1 MKIFRS
7 HKEAWDIPN
16 NISFFISSTETSNKD
31 KLHLMHENFC
41 NPSAIQDSNT
51 RLNVMNLQQQL
62 LIKNIA
68 LMNQSH
74 SNIVNKLIDYENYT
88 KSDAIF
94 TNNSQIACAVITAD
108 CLPILVTNK
117 SGTFIGCIHAGW
129 RGLIGGI
136 IEKFFK
142 KVQNIDK
149 SEFKVLIGPSIS
161 KKRYEVGQ
169 FIFDLF
175 SEYSNYF
182 TYNNNGKYNMDLR
195 NIANEILLRQG
206 ISDVTISSECTF
218 DNQSFFSYRRDNTSG
233 RFISLIWFNNS

>member
-1 MKIFRS
+1 MKILKS
-7 HKEAWDIPN
+7 HKEAWNIPN
-16 NISFFISSTETSNKD
+16 NISFFISSIDASNKS
-31 KLHLMHENFC
+31 KLHSIHENFS
-41 NPSAIQDSNT
+41 NPIVNPGSDSK
-51 RLNVMNLQQQL
+51 LNVMYLKQQL
-62 LIKNIA
+62 SIKNIA

-74 SNIVNKLIDYENYT
+74 SNIVNELIDYENYT
-88 KSDAIF
+88 RSDAIF
-94 TNNSQIACAVITAD
+94 TNNSEIACAVITAYF
-108 CLPILVTNK
+108 LPILVTNK

-142 KVQNIDK
+142 RVQNIDK

-161 KKRYEVGQ
+161 KKRYEVDQ
-169 FIFDLF
+169 FTFDLF
-175 SEYSNYF
+175 SEYSDHF

-195 NIANEILLRQG
+195 NIANEILSRQG

-218 DNQSFFSYRRDNTSG
+218 DNRCFFSYRRDKTSG

>member
-1 MKIFRS
+1 MRTINS
-7 HKEAWDIPN
+7 HKEIWDIPK
-16 NISFFISSTETSNKD
+16 NISFFISSSDSYKSEQKWRYES
-31 KLHLMHENFC
+31 FS
-41 NPSAIQDSNT
+41 NPSVNQYNDTN
-51 RLNVMNLQQQL
+51 LNVMNLQTQL
-62 LIKNIA
+62 SIDNIV

-74 SNIVNKLIDYENYT
+74 SDIVCELLDYENYSR
-88 KSDAIF
+88 SDAIF
-94 TNNSQIACAVITAD
+94 TRNREIACAVITAD

-161 KKRYEVGQ
+161 KKRYEVDQ
-169 FIFDLF
+169 FIFNLF
-175 SEYSNYF
+175 SEYSDYF

-195 NIANEILLRQG
+195 NIANEILSRQG

-218 DNQSFFSYRRDNTSG
+218 DNRCFFSYRRDKTIS

>member
-7 HKEAWDIPN
+7 HKEEWDIPN

-31 KLHLMHENFC
+31 KLHLINENFS
-41 NPSAIQDSNT
+41 NPLMIQDSNT

-88 KSDAIF
+88 RSDAIF
-94 TNNSQIACAVITAD
+94 THNSQIACAVITAD

-129 RGLIGGI
+129 KGLIGGI
-136 IEKFFK
+136 IENFFK
-142 KVQNIDK
+142 KVHNIDK

-161 KKRYEVGQ
+161 KKRYEVDQ
-169 FIFDLF
+169 FIFALF
-175 SEYSNYF
+175 SAYSNQF
-182 TYNNNGKYNMDLR
+182 PYNNNGKYNMDLR

-218 DNQSFFSYRRDNTSG
+218 DNQSFFSYRRDKTSG

>member
-1 MKIFRS
+1 MKILKS
-7 HKEAWDIPN
+7 HKEAWNIPN
-16 NISFFISSTETSNKD
+16 NISFFISSIDASNKS
-31 KLHLMHENFC
+31 KLHSIHENFS
-41 NPSAIQDSNT
+41 NPIVNPGSDSK
-51 RLNVMNLQQQL
+51 LNVMYLKQQL
-62 LIKNIA
+62 SIKNIA

-74 SNIVNKLIDYENYT
+74 SNIVNELIDYENYT
-88 KSDAIF
+88 RSDAIF
-94 TNNSQIACAVITAD
+94 TNNSEIACAVITAD

-142 KVQNIDK
+142 RVQNIDK

-175 SEYSNYF
+175 SEYSNHF

-195 NIANEILLRQG
+195 NIANEILSRQG

-218 DNQSFFSYRRDNTSG
+218 DNQSFFSYRRDKTSG

>member
-7 HKEAWDIPN
+7 HKEAWDIHD

-31 KLHLMHENFC
+31 KLHLLHENFS
-41 NPSAIQDSNT
+41 NPLVIQDSNT
-51 RLNVMNLQQQL
+51 RLNVINLQQQL

-88 KSDAIF
+88 RSDAIF

-142 KVQNIDK
+142 KIENIDK

-175 SEYSNYF
+175 S
-182 TYNNNGKYNMDLR
+182 
-195 NIANEILLRQG
+195 
-206 ISDVTISSECTF
+206 
-218 DNQSFFSYRRDNTSG
+218 
-233 RFISLIWFNNS
+233 

>member
-7 HKEAWDIPN
+7 HKEEWDIPN

-31 KLHLMHENFC
+31 KLHLINENFS
-41 NPSAIQDSNT
+41 NPLMIQDSNT

-88 KSDAIF
+88 RSDAIF
-94 TNNSQIACAVITAD
+94 THNSQIACAVITAD

-129 RGLIGGI
+129 KGLIGGI
-136 IEKFFK
+136 IENFFK
-142 KVQNIDK
+142 KVHNIDK

-161 KKRYEVGQ
+161 KKRYEVDQ

-175 SEYSNYF
+175 SEYSNHF

-218 DNQSFFSYRRDNTSG
+218 DNQSFFSYRRDKTSG